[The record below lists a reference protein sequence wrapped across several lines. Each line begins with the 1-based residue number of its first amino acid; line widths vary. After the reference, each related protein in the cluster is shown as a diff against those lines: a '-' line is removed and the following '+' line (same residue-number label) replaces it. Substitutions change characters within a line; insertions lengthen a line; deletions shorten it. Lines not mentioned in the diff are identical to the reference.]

1 MVWFIITILGVLVD
15 QASKWL
21 VQSRLADGRTVTV
34 IPGFFRLQYHVNT
47 GAAWS
52 FLSNAA
58 WGIYLLSLV
67 SAAAAVLFLI
77 LLIRIRD
84 RRIRFCLSLI
94 LAGTVGNLIDRV
106 INKGVIDFLSL
117 QFGSYYFPIFNV
129 ADMLLVVGLLL
140 TVICLIWTD
149 SRALLNEDK
158 KRKPADERVD

>member
-1 MVWFIITILGVLVD
+1 MVWFIITILGVAVD
-15 QASKWL
+15 QLSKWL

-34 IPGFFRLQYHVNT
+34 IPGFFSLQYHVNT

-52 FLSNAA
+52 FLSDAS

-106 INKGVIDFLSL
+106 LNKGVIDFLSL

-129 ADMLLVVGLLL
+129 ADILLVAGLLL

-149 SRALLNEDK
+149 SRALLNDGAK
-158 KRKPADERVD
+158 SGSGR